1 MFDGSVQLSQ
11 FVDRYRQLVYG
22 DGQGDALLAWTSQNW
37 LCHQKRA
44 IAREVFINNR
54 RYQFRI
60 AVSGDFDEV
69 DIVFRKRDRAVGDS
83 NASSGWLLHRKYDS
97 RAASA

>member
-44 IAREVFINNR
+44 IDREVFINNR
-54 RYQFRI
+54 R
-60 AVSGDFDEV
+60 
-69 DIVFRKRDRAVGDS
+69 
-83 NASSGWLLHRKYDS
+83 
-97 RAASA
+97 